1 MPDGP
6 GRSGAVADR
15 GKGRHRRV
23 IGLVVLSLAG
33 ASRHAHAQ
41 QAEQITVAA
50 PAPSS
55 QPAGTTILSAG
66 DIARSGVSTIGS
78 LLDELPAF
86 GSQGVN
92 GAQNDGGFGEYF
104 VDLRNL
110 NFDRTLVLVDGQR
123 FVLSG
128 IQTDEA
134 VDLNNIP
141 AAFVDHIEVLA
152 DGTQPQYAADAIAGV
167 VNIVLKDQVDGLH
180 LDSYGGAAA
189 AGDTG
194 TSEISLIDGHGFA
207 NGHVAVGL
215 DAFWRSPLPQNDRA
229 WAADPIAAAVATP
242 SGPAITYGSP
252 AAIGG
257 QVVGTGIDDLA
268 LGGGRFRPFNAADDY
283 DPAAARYL
291 QGGLQRET
299 AYIDGDYAVTQT
311 VSANAELLFTDRAA
325 TTELPPQVLGLTGTE
340 KHPDG
345 FVIPATDAYNPFGE
359 PVTLQ
364 RVVAEAGAQQTTT
377 SGPVWRVLGGL
388 DGVLG
393 RWAWTASFD
402 HSQSLSVYVTD
413 NDINLTRA
421 LQTAGAAP
429 CPAAQGC
436 VAADWFGPNSL
447 SPQALDFIRY
457 TGRSQ
462 SMYEETVGQL
472 RVRGPLFALPGGEAR
487 LTLGGEIRAE
497 HGATTLDAVT
507 AQGNQAGND
516 ASPTAGGYDTYE
528 IYSVASLPLLR
539 NMAAAKSLD
548 VSLSAR
554 GTATSR
560 YGAFG
565 TFRGAV
571 KYAPVDGLQFQAVT
585 GQARR
590 PPAISEAFGGITA
603 SPTPVADP
611 CAAAAGLRSNPVV
624 NENCLAQG
632 LAPGFV
638 QNSSLIDVLSG
649 GNSSLRPESS
659 ENETLGVTIV
669 PPRWPWLSASVDWYH
684 YRIANAIDSL
694 EDTNPNT
701 IPDACYESVR
711 LSSPVCALITRF
723 PGGGD
728 AGQISTIL
736 GRDENVGT
744 IKTDGLDFSLS
755 AKRRLGGHGALKL
768 GWQTNWLLDYRL
780 HTQDTAGFTQY
791 AGTFPGLQGAGL
803 YARVRSRA
811 TAEWSLGDWTAGW
824 TGRFI
829 SGGRVLG
836 DSAPD
841 LDGKAPGVFYHDV
854 SVSRRYGKLML
865 MAGVDNLT
873 DLRPPLLL
881 DGETNTS
888 TATYDVVGRFVWGRV
903 AYDF

>member
-1 MPDGP
+1 MTHWAS
-6 GRSGAVADR
+6 GRQ
-15 GKGRHRRV
+15 RRA
-23 IGLVVLSLAG
+23 IGLAALTLA
-33 ASRHAHAQ
+33 AFSRPAAAQ
-41 QAEQITVAA
+41 QAEQITVTPPAQAA
-50 PAPSS
+50 P
-55 QPAGTTILSAG
+55 PASTTILGAG
-66 DIARSGVSTIGS
+66 DIARSGVSTIGA
-78 LLDELPAF
+78 LLDEVPAF

-104 VDLRNL
+104 IDLRNL

-152 DGTQPQYAADAIAGV
+152 DGTQPRYAADAVAGV
-167 VNIVLKDQVDGLH
+167 VNIVLKDQIEGLH
-180 LDSYGGAAA
+180 LDSYGGAAG

-194 TSEISLIDGHGFA
+194 TSEISLVDGHGFEK
-207 NGHVAVGL
+207 GHFAVGL
-215 DAFWRSPLPQNDRA
+215 DAYWRSALLQSNRG
-229 WAADPIAAAVATP
+229 WAANPIDSAIATP
-242 SGPAITYGSP
+242 SGPAITTGSP

-257 QVVGTGIDDLA
+257 QVVGAGVDDLA
-268 LGGGRFRPFNAADDY
+268 LGGGRFRPFNAATDAY
-283 DPAAARYL
+283 DPAATRYL

-299 AYIDGDYAVTQT
+299 AYFDGDYAITDA

-325 TTELPPQVLGLTGTE
+325 TTELPPQFLGLTGTA

-359 PVTLQ
+359 PVTLE

-377 SGPVWRVLGGL
+377 SGPVWRVLSGL

-393 RWAWTASFD
+393 NWTWTASFD
-402 HSQSLSVYVTD
+402 HGQSLSEYVTD

-436 VAADWFGPNSL
+436 VEADWFGPNSL
-447 SPQALDFIRY
+447 SQQALDYIRY

-472 RVRGPLFALPGGEAR
+472 RFRGPIFALPAGQAR

-497 HGATTLDAVT
+497 HGATTVDAVT

-516 ASPTAGGYDTYE
+516 AAPTSGGYNTYE
-528 IYSVASLPLLR
+528 MYGVASLPLLR
-539 NMAAAKSLD
+539 NLPAVKTLD
-548 VSLSAR
+548 VNLSAR

-565 TFRGAV
+565 TFRGALN
-571 KYAPVDGLQFQAVT
+571 YAPVDGLQFQAIS
-585 GQARR
+585 GKARR

-611 CAAAAGLRSNPVV
+611 CAAASGLRGNPVV
-624 NENCLAQG
+624 NANCLARG
-632 LAPGFV
+632 LGPGFV
-638 QNSSLIDVLSG
+638 QSSSLIDVLSG

-659 ENETLGVTIV
+659 ENETLGVTVV
-669 PPRWPWLSASVDWYH
+669 PPRWPWLSGSVDWYH
-684 YRIANAIDSL
+684 YRIINAIDSL
-694 EDTNPNT
+694 EDTDPNS
-701 IPDACYESVR
+701 IPDTCYESVR

-744 IKTDGLDFSLS
+744 IKTEGLDFSLS
-755 AKRRLGGHGALKL
+755 AKRSLARYGAVKL

-780 HTQDTAGFTQY
+780 HTQGAPGFTQY
-791 AGTFPGLQGAGL
+791 AGSFPGLAGVGL

-811 TAEWSLGDWTAGW
+811 TAEWSYGDWTAGW

-836 DSAPD
+836 ESAPD
-841 LDGKAPGVFYHDV
+841 LDDKAPGVFYQDV
-854 SVSRRYGKLML
+854 SVSRRLGKLVL
-865 MAGVDNLT
+865 MAGVDNVA
-873 DLRPPLLL
+873 DVRPPLLL
-881 DGETNTS
+881 DGETNTA
-888 TATYDVVGRFVWGRV
+888 TATYDVVGRFVWGKV
-903 AYDF
+903 SYDF